1 MPTFYDLMHSALK
14 HGAKQ
19 TQAPPGLTEKVRK
32 RLDEIQAAKSQ
43 EQTQREQ
50 VLESAKSKKQSEAQ
64 PIVSKSVKHTRP
76 LPDVPEECETSQKD
90 MSLGE

>member
-14 HGAKQ
+14 HDAEQ
-19 TQAPPGLTEKVRK
+19 TQAPPGLTDKVRK

-50 VLESAKSKKQSEAQ
+50 VSEPAK
-64 PIVSKSVKHTRP
+64 
-76 LPDVPEECETSQKD
+76 L
-90 MSLGE
+90 